1 MPLIWGGGQRLF
13 LHFYYNLDRVTE
25 DKKVFDRRLAI
36 MYRGFVLGKLDPL
49 HVKCYEKY
57 FRVESLAEGGVRV
70 VVDEAVLV
78 LARRYFGYFALLS
91 SEPMGL
97 VSALELYRNKD
108 LAEKAFGNV
117 EERLNMRRTLVSCE
131 QCLDGK
137 LFVCYIGLIFLS
149 YLKKRMQAAELFV
162 HYTMQG
168 LLDCLDVVAC
178 FEYPINL
185 CVQER

>member
-1 MPLIWGGGQRLF
+1 MWVSLNGDVNWVCCCVDLRIGCCVA
-13 LHFYYNLDRVTE
+13 FYWFFVL
-25 DKKVFDRRLAI
+25 VFRQSG
-36 MYRGFVLGKLDPL
+36 GFVLGKLNSL